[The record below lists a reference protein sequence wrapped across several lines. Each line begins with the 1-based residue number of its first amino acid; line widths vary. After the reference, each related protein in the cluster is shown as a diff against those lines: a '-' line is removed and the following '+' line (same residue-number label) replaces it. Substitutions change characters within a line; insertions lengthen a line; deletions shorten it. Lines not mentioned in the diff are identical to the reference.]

1 MLQRKWLAVP
11 VLSVALVAVWGGAE
25 VQAAPLFTKLIAPVE
40 CTATSGTRSLNVRAC
55 AANPGDAG
63 AECPLTVPCPDGSGM
78 QCSQWTYDFVW
89 NNMNPDDAMV
99 SVSTNVALYPPS
111 TVPPNPAVAISVENP
126 ANAGDNQTKLGVG
139 IFEQRTV
146 RFDWGHDGRVSPMRA
161 TIITSPSV
169 PIPGTVGGT
178 DKYHIFFGTCAI
190 QVPGSP
196 GLPQTTSAGKQTFTT
211 TPTPAFP
218 NGITYCTTTNVA
230 TGCLVVVN
238 CDTLVPLTPTPIGD
252 TVKIGTGNNSV
263 VTSSTPGTSCPTFT
277 LDDGLAIGS
286 YYVCSGGKCYKV
298 G

>member
-11 VLSVALVAVWGGAE
+11 VLSVALVAVWGAAE
-25 VQAAPLFTKLIAPVE
+25 VQAEAPFPKLAAPLT
-40 CTATSGTRSLNVRAC
+40 CTAS
-55 AANPGDAG
+55 
-63 AECPLTVPCPDGSGM
+63 PLLQPSKSVTVTAVPTNGEFPVAVPCPDGSGM

-89 NNMNPDDAMV
+89 AGVLPDDAVV
-99 SVSTNVALYPPS
+99 SVSTNVALYS
-111 TVPPNPAVAISVENP
+111 ASSVPTSNVSIENP
-126 ANAGDNQTKLGVG
+126 ANRGDSETLLGAG
-139 IFEQRTV
+139 IWEQRTV
-146 RFDWGHDGRVSPMRA
+146 RFDGHVSPLRA
-161 TIITSPSV
+161 TVITSTSI
-169 PIPGTVGGT
+169 PIPGSVGGT
-178 DKYHIFFGTCAI
+178 GKSLFFATCPI

-196 GLPQTTSAGKQTFTT
+196 GLPQTTTAAKQTFTT
-211 TPTPAFP
+211 SPTPAFP
-218 NGITYCTTTNVA
+218 HGITYCTTTNVA

-238 CDTLVPLTPTPIGD
+238 CDTLVPFTPTPIGD